1 MGQSIWVTIDKK
13 LTSYGILVHSSI
25 LLKQMLAVLAIQ
37 ANIMT
42 HRLVLHLV
50 TLVNPIRSHT
60 WMELLF
66 KELLLQ
72 MLFVWLMMQLPVLT
86 SIGYR
91 SQTVSYREITK
102 VFLAWEKTI
111 HTESTYTL
119 DNFTKME

>member
-1 MGQSIWVTIDKK
+1 
-13 LTSYGILVHSSI
+13 
-25 LLKQMLAVLAIQ
+25 MLAVLAIQ

-72 MLFVWLMMQLPVLT
+72 MLFVWLMMQLHVLT

-91 SQTVSYREITK
+91 SQTVSYRAITK
-102 VFLAWEKTI
+102 EF
-111 HTESTYTL
+111 
-119 DNFTKME
+119 